1 MLPLKRSDG
10 NLLGDVEGN
19 MLTNKIISFCQSN
32 KWWFDDVEPTYNDAL
47 LRMGLDISSDFSQ
60 FYLHVEDGPTF
71 TSKNGEIYQICWF
84 INNSDYGGRL
94 RMTREVLKVPE
105 PYIPLDSFSGE
116 RGYFYNTETGE
127 VFDIGLGSSLK
138 KFMDGD
144 LKPRWGSFNEFIEWF
159 FDI

>member
-1 MLPLKRSDG
+1 
-10 NLLGDVEGN
+10 
-19 MLTNKIISFCQSN
+19 MLTNKIISFCQGK
-32 KWWFDDVEPTYNDAL
+32 KWWFDDVEPTYRDAL

-84 INNSDYGGRL
+84 LNNSDYNGRL

-116 RGYFYNTETGE
+116 RGCFYNTETGE
-127 VFDIGLGSSLK
+127 VFDIGLGNSLK
-138 KFMDGD
+138 KFIDGS
-144 LKPRWGSFNEFIEWF
+144 LKPRWNGFNEFIEWF